1 MAEPQYTDLMHGDD
15 TTPLFGQLMLRDV
28 VLPDLLGEQAST
40 ITYFAGRD
48 LAMRLPVPDDQI
60 PAVFSALGLGSLQ
73 QDKMKLKL
81 RTYTLTG
88 TPVNVRLQNFKQ
100 ADFQFE
106 AGLLAQLIQQKL
118 GMTAEATSTVHGTTV
133 TFTVGIDP
141 SEEQQII

>member
-1 MAEPQYTDLMHGDD
+1 MAELQYTDLMNGDT

-28 VLPDLLGEQAST
+28 VLPNLLGQQSSA
-40 ITYFAGRD
+40 ITYFCGRD
-48 LAMRLPVPDDQI
+48 LAMKLPVADDQI
-60 PAVFSALGLGSLQ
+60 ANLFSALGLGDLQ

-88 TPVNVRLQNFKQ
+88 TPVTTRIQNFKD

-118 GMTAEATSTVHGTTV
+118 GMTAEATSQIHGSTVNL
-133 TFTVGIDP
+133 TVGIDP
-141 SEEQQII
+141 SEEQALI